1 MCFQS
6 ITENEMEEDM
16 PMRVFLDQGEKKE
29 ALWKLIPK
37 RFRFQPVRLLGC
49 EADNGVLAGETVL
62 EKTGADVKLLWL
74 WVERSFRKQGAG
86 TMLLDAAV
94 SLAKKLGAESLVTD
108 YQATQQE
115 SNVGR
120 TGRAAG

>member
-1 MCFQS
+1 
-6 ITENEMEEDM
+6 
-16 PMRVFLDQGEKKE
+16 MRVFLDQGEKKE

-49 EADNGVLAGETVL
+49 EADGLAGETVL
-62 EKTGADVKLLWL
+62 EKTGAGVKLLWL
-74 WVERSFRKQGAG
+74 WVECSFRKQGAG

-120 TGRAAG
+120 TGRTAG

>member
-1 MCFQS
+1 
-6 ITENEMEEDM
+6 
-16 PMRVFLDQGEKKE
+16 MRVFLDQGEKKE

-37 RFRFQPVRLLGC
+37 RFRFQSVRLLGC

-74 WVERSFRKQGAG
+74 WVECSFRKQGAG